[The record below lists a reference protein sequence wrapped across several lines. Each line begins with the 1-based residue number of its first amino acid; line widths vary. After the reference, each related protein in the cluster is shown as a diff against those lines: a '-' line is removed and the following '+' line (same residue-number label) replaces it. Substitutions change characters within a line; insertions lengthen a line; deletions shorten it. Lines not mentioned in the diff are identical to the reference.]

1 MVEIPRH
8 SKWMADHS
16 CYDRRGDSR
25 CFLPLLGSAGE
36 TAVLTEL
43 IVLSTGQK
51 LSRTRQVEA
60 DPAPGFSNKVN
71 VTLFFLRP
79 RDLVSMEKC

>member
-1 MVEIPRH
+1 MLSSSARISWR
-8 SKWMADHS
+8 
-16 CYDRRGDSR
+16 DR
-25 CFLPLLGSAGE
+25 GSHG
-36 TAVLTEL
+36 L
-43 IVLSTGQK
+43 IVLSTGRK

-79 RDLVSMEKC
+79 RDLVSMKNADFYSNLLPILSISAIAVS